1 MAVPSV
7 KMSNGRSIPILG
19 LGTWG
24 SPPGQVVAAVKDA
37 IDAGY
42 RHIDCAHVYENEHEV
57 GEGINAKIAEGV
69 VKREDLF
76 ITSKLWNT
84 FHEPK
89 FVKPAI
95 EKTLKNLGLS
105 YIDLY
110 LIHWPMG
117 YKESGDV
124 LFPKNAKD
132 EIEFS
137 EVDFLDTYKAMED
150 LVDAGLT
157 KSIGVSNFNAKQID
171 RVVAGARI
179 QPVTNQV
186 ECHPYLTQKRLIE
199 HCRAKNIIIT
209 AYSPL
214 GSPNRPWAKPE
225 DAQLMEEPKIVEIA
239 KRLNKTPA
247 QILIKYQI
255 QVGNV
260 VIPKSVTKSRIISN
274 FAVFD
279 FELTSADVAVI
290 DSFECNGRLVPMSGV
305 LKHPL
310 HPFVNDEY

>member
-7 KMSNGRSIPILG
+7 KLNNGRSIPILG

-84 FHEPK
+84 FHDPK
-89 FVKPAI
+89 DVQPAI
-95 EKTLKNLGLS
+95 EKTLKNLGLA

-117 YKESGDV
+117 YKESGAV
-124 LFPKNAKD
+124 LFPKNDKD
-132 EIEFS
+132 EIAFS
-137 EVDFLDTYKAMED
+137 EVDFLDTYKAMEN

-274 FAVFD
+274 FSVFD

-290 DSFECNGRLVPMSGV
+290 DSFECNGRLVPMSGNESH
-305 LKHPL
+305 KDY
-310 HPFVNDEY
+310 PFNDQF

>member
-1 MAVPSV
+1 
-7 KMSNGRSIPILG
+7 
-19 LGTWG
+19 
-24 SPPGQVVAAVKDA
+24 
-37 IDAGY
+37 
-42 RHIDCAHVYENEHEV
+42 
-57 GEGINAKIAEGV
+57 
-69 VKREDLF
+69 
-76 ITSKLWNT
+76 
-84 FHEPK
+84 
-89 FVKPAI
+89 
-95 EKTLKNLGLS
+95 
-105 YIDLY
+105 
-110 LIHWPMG
+110 MG
-117 YKESGDV
+117 YKESGAV
-124 LFPKNAKD
+124 LFPKNDKD
-132 EIEFS
+132 EIAFS

-171 RVVAGARI
+171 RVVGGARI
-179 QPVTNQV
+179 QPVINQV

-247 QILIKYQI
+247 QVLIKYQI

-274 FAVFD
+274 FNVFD

-290 DSFECNGRLVPMSGV
+290 DSFECNGRLVPMSR
-305 LKHPL
+305 
-310 HPFVNDEY
+310 

>member
-1 MAVPSV
+1 M
-7 KMSNGRSIPILG
+7 
-19 LGTWG
+19 
-24 SPPGQVVAAVKDA
+24 
-37 IDAGY
+37 
-42 RHIDCAHVYENEHEV
+42 
-57 GEGINAKIAEGV
+57 
-69 VKREDLF
+69 
-76 ITSKLWNT
+76 WNT
-84 FHEPK
+84 FHDPK
-89 FVKPAI
+89 DVQPAC
-95 EKTLKNLGLS
+95 EKTLKNLGLA

-117 YKESGDV
+117 YKESGAI
-124 LFPKNAKD
+124 LFPKNDKD
-132 EIEFS
+132 EIVFS
-137 EVDFLDTYKAMED
+137 EVDFLDTYKAMEN

-247 QILIKYQI
+247 QVLIKYQI

-290 DSFECNGRLVPMSGV
+290 DSFECNGRLVPMSG
-305 LKHPL
+305 
-310 HPFVNDEY
+310 